1 MTSLMSQSD
10 QGKDL
15 ERSKPAAIQVES
27 LEVPCTPDAG
37 PAIVSPR
44 VSFSEQQAGAH
55 RLSQSSASPPN
66 GGLKVSFGNLMG
78 MSSKPSTPRAVLPWP
93 PPGGTPGAARR
104 NSSMI
109 SGLQLPRMGGG
120 AGRRASAAGMSS
132 VAMARRGTTVGV
144 GGLTL
149 PGQDIKLLPVWSK
162 SPTSDTI
169 ARVTPRHMS
178 AANQN
183 EKDSDS
189 LAEEGSPAP
198 GKGFWHC
205 VSRLV
210 SNPSSPKRIAY
221 EMLGLLL
228 IMYDP
233 YLASNA
239 SLRTRGGQFFL
250 RGGAGLVAVLDL

>member
-1 MTSLMSQSD
+1 M
-10 QGKDL
+10 
-15 ERSKPAAIQVES
+15 
-27 LEVPCTPDAG
+27 
-37 PAIVSPR
+37 
-44 VSFSEQQAGAH
+44 
-55 RLSQSSASPPN
+55 
-66 GGLKVSFGNLMG
+66 SFGNLMG

-228 IMYDP
+228 IMYDLIWLP
-233 YLASNA
+233 MQVFEPAEGSFFFVVGLVS
-239 SLRTRGGQFFL
+239 SLYWTFDMPTSFLVGYAVQDKGPSTKQGIGHESSRCACERSRGTTSA
-250 RGGAGLVAVLDL
+250 AGLFWTSPL